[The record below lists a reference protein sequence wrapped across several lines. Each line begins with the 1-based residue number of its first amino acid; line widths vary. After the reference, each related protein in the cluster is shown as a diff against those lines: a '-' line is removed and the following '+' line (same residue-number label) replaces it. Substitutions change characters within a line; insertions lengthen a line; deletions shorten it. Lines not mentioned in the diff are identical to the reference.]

1 MRPSMLGL
9 SLATVRDPMPFLES
23 SSIEP
28 LLQAAA
34 VVRDTLVVKPPAF
47 GRTIM
52 DYVMALCTALIAISL
67 TILAAVAVPLTLR
80 LRDTYRR
87 VNSLVRRVQDE
98 LNPMVTR
105 MRAITDDVQYITTSV
120 RADMQLVNSA
130 IAGANERIQDAVAV
144 TEQRLGE
151 FNALLEVVQ
160 GEAEAAFVATASTV
174 RGVRTGAATFRGKG
188 RARGTDLASDL
199 FDPADVVDVAE
210 DLDRSM
216 DSLEARDGDNSD
228 SLGESSAAAFSAA
241 PRIGPRTRGSR
252 RHRGVDE

>member
-1 MRPSMLGL
+1 ML
-9 SLATVRDPMPFLES
+9 FLES

-34 VVRDTLVVKPPAF
+34 AVRDTLVVKPPAL

-67 TILAAVAVPLTLR
+67 TILAVVAVPAALR

-87 VNSLVRRVQDE
+87 VNLLVKRIHDE
-98 LNPMVTR
+98 MNPMMNRV
-105 MRAITDDVQYITTSV
+105 RAISDDVQYITTSV
-120 RADMQLVNSA
+120 RADVQLVNSA

-160 GEAEAAFVATASTV
+160 GEAEQAFVATASTV
-174 RGVRTGAATFRGKG
+174 RGVRTGAAAFRAKG

-199 FDPADVVDVAE
+199 FDPADVMDVAE